1 MKEIE
6 TLIPHRNP
14 FLYVDKISSLSKEE
28 IIGTTVFSDANEF
41 LTGSFPEFN
50 YVPGVI
56 LIEAMAQC
64 GGAGIK
70 KLGLADGLFGFA
82 NIEAANF
89 YKGVEFGDVF
99 KMVIKNI
106 KITDNYFKQSGIG
119 LVADS
124 PARTWRKSTV
134 RFSIVIMFYSAL
146 VLKRHL
152 NNSFIPS
159 QFHHRLF
166 FAFFVSN

>member
-6 TLIPHRNP
+6 TLIPHRTP
-14 FLYVDKISSLSKEE
+14 FLYVDKISFLSKEE
-28 IIGTTVFSDANEF
+28 IIGTTVFSDANDF

-70 KLGLADGLFGFA
+70 KLELADGLFGLA

-89 YKGVEFGDVF
+89 YKGVEYGDVF

-106 KITDNYFKQSGIG
+106 KITDKYFKQSGIG

-124 PARTWRKSTV
+124 PCMDLTWTCV
-134 RFSIVIMFYSAL
+134 RF
-146 VLKRHL
+146 K
-152 NNSFIPS
+152 
-159 QFHHRLF
+159 
-166 FAFFVSN
+166 

>member
-6 TLIPHRNP
+6 TLIPHRTP
-14 FLYVDKISSLSKEE
+14 FLYVDKISFLSKEE
-28 IIGTTVFSDANEF
+28 IIGTTVFSHANEF

-50 YVPGVI
+50 FVPGVI

-70 KLGLADGLFGFA
+70 KLGLADGLFGLA

-89 YKGVEFGDVF
+89 YKGVEYGDVF

-106 KITDNYFKQSGIG
+106 KITDKYFKQSGIG
-119 LVADS
+119 FAADS
-124 PARTWRKSTV
+124 PCMDLTWTCV
-134 RFSIVIMFYSAL
+134 RF
-146 VLKRHL
+146 
-152 NNSFIPS
+152 
-159 QFHHRLF
+159 Q
-166 FAFFVSN
+166 